1 MDIFSELD
9 KDLQREVLSFIPTKT
24 IKITDAFAEWWD
36 NEYLDRYNLDSK
48 FLGMK
53 MSKDHLVKENLA
65 IKVWAKTEQRGI
77 YCKNFIFGTKDN
89 MRKEWFEYNE
99 KMRKE
104 YENNNEE
111 WEDEFWNDYIY
122 GTFEEDGITYHVA
135 DDWKQHCYLFA
146 NRNI

>member
-9 KDLQREVLSFIPTKT
+9 EDLQRVVLSFIPTKM
-24 IKITDAFAEWWD
+24 IKITDAFVEWWN

-111 WEDEFWNDYIY
+111 WEDDFWNDYIY
-122 GTFEEDGITYHVA
+122 GTFEENEIIYHVA
-135 DDWKQHCYLFA
+135 DDWKQHLDIFA
-146 NRNI
+146 HHV